1 MFGDINIFLMRIDV
15 RSMQGR
21 CEVDVGS
28 MQGRCEVDAG
38 SMCGRCVVDTF
49 GLAEISEYTGFFVI

>member
-21 CEVDVGS
+21 CGVDVGS
-28 MQGRCEVDAG
+28 MQGRCEVDVG
-38 SMCGRCVVDTF
+38 SMCVRCVVDTF
-49 GLAEISEYTGFFVI
+49 GLGEISEYTGFFVI